1 MALYQAKWG
10 NKGFLVDSTK
20 IVPLIG
26 LSTGF
31 NRKADTNNDTSG
43 TPTTNTRGLELQ
55 TINLSTTY
63 LAAAGVDV
71 RAQIDDWK
79 KQFGLHYPLEINGK
93 VFGPKLLELDGVSFT
108 DIQLDNLGRFIRAE
122 CSITLVEYVP
132 PTTTVTSKNN
142 AATGTGGG
150 QSSGDSQ
157 AGSKHAA
164 MSAKPSTA
172 VKKTMKS
179 GRKTWD
185 EVG

>member
-10 NKGFLVDSTK
+10 NKGFLVDTAK

-31 NRKADTNNDTSG
+31 SRKADTNNDTSG

-63 LAAAGVDV
+63 LAAAGIDV

-79 KQFGLHYPLEINGK
+79 KQFGQRYPLEINGK
-93 VFGPKLLELDGVSFT
+93 QFGPKLLELDSVGFS
-108 DIQLDNLGRFIRAE
+108 DIQLDNRGRFLSAE

-132 PTTTVTSKNN
+132 PTTTVSSKGN
-142 AATGTGGG
+142 ATTA
-150 QSSGDSQ
+150 
-157 AGSKHAA
+157 AGESKQAA
-164 MSAKPSTA
+164 MNAKPTTQ
-172 VKKTMKS
+172 VKRSKKPNNTVELMK
-179 GRKTWD
+179 
-185 EVG
+185 